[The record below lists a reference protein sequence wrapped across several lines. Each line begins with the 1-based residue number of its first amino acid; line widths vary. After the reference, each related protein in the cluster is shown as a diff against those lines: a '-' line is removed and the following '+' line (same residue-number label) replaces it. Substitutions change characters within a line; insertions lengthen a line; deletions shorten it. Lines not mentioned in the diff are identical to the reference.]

1 MPRQS
6 PSKSSKA
13 REAARLRALRETLTM
28 TQREMATEF
37 GVSHAA
43 IGWWE
48 RAERTIP
55 GPVLKLIG
63 IFEEKLASKKQS

>member
-13 REAARLRALRETLTM
+13 REAARLRALREALAM

-48 RAERTIP
+48 RGERTIP
-55 GPVLKLIG
+55 GPVLKLLDIY
-63 IFEEKLASKKQS
+63 EAKLDKQKS